1 MHLHNPPTLD
11 LSVVIP
17 VYNEEKSLPLLFD
30 RLFPALDKLGK
41 SYEVIFVNDGSKDN
55 SQAVLESLFPKRPD
69 VIRVIDLM
77 RNVGQHLAIIAGFEQ
92 ARGEIIVTLDCDL
105 QNPPEDIG
113 KLVTLVEEGHD
124 IAGGIRA
131 QRQDKSWRKAVS
143 NLANRIRERITSIRM
158 VDQGSML
165 RAYRRYIVQQIVAT
179 GGSSPYIPAIATY
192 LASNPIEV
200 PVGHEER
207 AAGVSQ
213 YNIYKLLRLNFDM
226 ITSFSIVPLQ
236 IFTMVGMGL
245 SAASGLLV
253 VWIALRRIFLGPE
266 VEGVFTLFAILFL
279 LVSVTMT
286 GLGLIGEYIGRI
298 YMEVRPRRGVGIKK
312 LLQQNV
318 VEVET
323 MEEEEVEILEIK
335 ADKPVAS
342 KPRKPVK
349 SKAKKTG

>member
-1 MHLHNPPTLD
+1 MQPKPSLY

-41 SYEVIFVNDGSKDN
+41 SYEVIFVNDGSKDG
-55 SQAVLESLFPKRPD
+55 SQAALEALFAKRPD
-69 VIRVIDLM
+69 VIRAINLM
-77 RNVGQHLAIIAGFEQ
+77 RNAGQHPAIIAGFTQ
-92 ARGEIIVTLDCDL
+92 VRGEIVVTLDCDL
-105 QNPPEDIG
+105 QNPPEDIA
-113 KLVTLVEEGHD
+113 KLVGLIEQGHD

-131 QRQDKSWRKAVS
+131 IRQDKSWRKIVS
-143 NLANRIRERITSIRM
+143 GWANKIREKITNIRM
-158 VDQGSML
+158 IDQGSML
-165 RAYRRYIVQQIVAT
+165 RAYRRDIVDQIVAT
-179 GGSSPYIPAIATY
+179 AGTSPYIPAIAHY

-213 YNIYKLLRLNFDM
+213 YNVYKLLRLNFDL

-236 IFTMVGMGL
+236 IFTMIGMGL
-245 SAASGLLV
+245 SAASTLLV
-253 VWIALRRIFLGPE
+253 VYMGLRRLFVGPE

-298 YMEVRPRRGVGIKK
+298 YMEVRARPLAVIKTITER
-312 LLQQNV
+312 N
-318 VEVET
+318 
-323 MEEEEVEILEIK
+323 
-335 ADKPVAS
+335 
-342 KPRKPVK
+342 
-349 SKAKKTG
+349 